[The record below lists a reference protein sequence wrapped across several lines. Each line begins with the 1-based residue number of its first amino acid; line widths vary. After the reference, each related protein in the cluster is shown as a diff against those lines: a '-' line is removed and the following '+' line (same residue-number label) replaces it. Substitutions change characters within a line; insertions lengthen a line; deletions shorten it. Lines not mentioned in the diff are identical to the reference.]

1 MEGVDMRVLV
11 TGHRG
16 YIGSV
21 LTTVLRNAH
30 IDVVGLDCDLY
41 EGCDFG
47 GFRSTVPSFEMD
59 LREIEFTDL
68 LSFDAVI
75 HLASLP
81 EADARTIP
89 DALMNAV
96 NFESTV
102 RLAECCK
109 QASVSRFLFAST
121 CAVYGQRGAERLTE
135 DSSAVPTTPYAHSK
149 LESERALADLA
160 DRSFSPVFLR
170 NPTIYGVS
178 PRMRLDLV
186 VNDFVGAAVVHGR
199 VTMRTLGNAWRPLLH
214 VEDLSRAYLAI
225 LTSRSEKLHNGVLN
239 VVDSSSNHRVIDVA
253 DAVVE
258 EVPGATRAAPP
269 MELDERSYRV
279 EGSRLRELLPSF
291 RFRWNLS
298 RGIRQLRAAFDH
310 AGLTPSE
317 WRSDR
322 FRRSLRLAQLRERN
336 ALDDVFRATRLR
348 AASAA

>member
-1 MEGVDMRVLV
+1 MRVLV

-21 LTTVLRNAH
+21 LTTVLQNAH
-30 IDVVGLDCDLY
+30 VDVVGLDCDLY
-41 EGCDFG
+41 DGCDFG
-47 GFRSTVPSFEMD
+47 VVRSTIPSFEMD

-81 EADARTIP
+81 EVDSRTIP
-89 DALMNAV
+89 TALMESV

-121 CAVYGQRGAERLTE
+121 CAVYGSRGSEWLNE
-135 DSSAVPTTPYAHSK
+135 GSAVSPTTAYAHSK
-149 LESERALADLA
+149 MQGERALADLA
-160 DRSFSPVFLR
+160 DGSFTPMLLR

-186 VNDFVGAAVVHGR
+186 VNDFVGAAVVCGR

-214 VEDLSRAYLAI
+214 VEDLSRAYLSV
-225 LTSRSEKLHNGVLN
+225 LTAPDEALRDRIVN
-239 VVDSSSNHRVIDVA
+239 VVDSSGNRRVIDVA

-269 MELDERSYRV
+269 MEPDERSYRV
-279 EGSRLRELLPSF
+279 DGSRFRSLFPGF
-291 RFRWNLS
+291 RFRWNLA
-298 RGIRQLRAAFDH
+298 RGIRQLRTAFEH
-310 AGLTPSE
+310 AGLAPSE

-322 FRRSLRLAQLRERN
+322 FRRSLRLGRLRERN
-336 ALDDVFRATRLR
+336 ALDDAFQGSLTQ
-348 AASAA
+348 AAPAV